1 MQTVAI
7 RHIKPLMTLA
17 EPVENFDG
25 QLLLSKGA
33 VLTNNHIKNLKA
45 WGVTE
50 VAILDESQIQR
61 PSSKPK
67 EIDPEKLS
75 AIQSKMEKLFRHA
88 NLDHPATKEM
98 LRLATLNNLK
108 T

>member
-7 RHIKPLMTLA
+7 RNIKPLMTLA
-17 EPVENFDG
+17 EPVENFAG

-50 VAILDESQIQR
+50 VAILNDSHIPQ
-61 PSSKPK
+61 PSSKPR
-67 EIDPEKLS
+67 EIDPETLS
-75 AIQSKMEKLFRHA
+75 ETQSRMEKLFRHA

-108 T
+108 S